1 MNTASAQPSAD
12 QKASVIEAGP
22 AGAGPRSFRRRFD
35 QLLLGQG
42 TPERVRFLHRL
53 IALLRLPAPDTS
65 QIIRRVIRMERDIVL
80 PIKVAGIAMLIASF
94 FFSHWIGLVL
104 DALAIAVEATR
115 SFLLVYILVNVVAA
129 AALFAVRS
137 LPTAVVEWS
146 VMITCLIDGILLAT
160 LTLVTGGYSS
170 VLYWVFLAL
179 IIRVAVSVP
188 RATWQLT
195 INLTLTA
202 CYMLAGYIDIRV
214 AETLPPAESTPVPA
228 IVELTDNPT
237 QSLVLRLA
245 LLLLMTFCCYGVQVL
260 LERHRRIEEE
270 AREFALREAQ
280 LRSAGRLAAE
290 IAHQIKNPLG
300 IMNTAL
306 FSLQRALRE
315 GKGNPAEQ
323 VRIIQEEIERS
334 DRIITEV
341 MGYAQLSEGR
351 VEKLSVT
358 EELDRAMS
366 EVFPPGAGYKI
377 KLHWNCS
384 DSFPP
389 LLMQR
394 RHFSEIIVNLLQN
407 AREALGSEG
416 GNIHID
422 ARCLPDYS
430 ITITIRDDGPG
441 IPPDKYERVFEP
453 YYTTK
458 EKGTGLGLAAVKHNV
473 ELYGGSIRVESELG
487 KGATFILL
495 FPGKTLMRLE
505 KKPSK

>member
-1 MNTASAQPSAD
+1 MNSASAQSSAD
-12 QKASVIEAGP
+12 QKPAVIEARP
-22 AGAGPRSFRRRFD
+22 TDAAPRSFRRRFD
-35 QLLLGQG
+35 RLLLGKG
-42 TPERVRFLHRL
+42 TPKRIRFIHRL
-53 IALLRLPAPDTS
+53 IAFLRLPAPDTS

-80 PIKVAGIAMLIASF
+80 PIKVAGIAMLIFSF

-115 SFLLVYILVNVVAA
+115 SFLLVYILVNAIAA

-146 VMITCLIDGILLAT
+146 VMITCLIDGVLLAT

-170 VLYWVFLAL
+170 VVYWIFLAL

-214 AETLPPAESTPVPA
+214 AETLPSETPPMPA

-237 QSLVLRLA
+237 QSLVLRLT

-306 FSLQRALRE
+306 FSLRRALRE
-315 GKGNPAEQ
+315 GKGDPAEQ

-351 VEKLSVT
+351 VEKLNVT
-358 EELDRAMS
+358 EELDRAMA

-377 KLHWNCS
+377 KLHWNYAE
-384 DSFPP
+384 SFPP

-394 RHFSEIIVNLLQN
+394 RHFSEGIVNLLQN
-407 AREALGSEG
+407 AREALGPGG
-416 GNIHID
+416 GNIYVD

-430 ITITIRDDGPG
+430 ITISIRDDGPG
-441 IPPDKYERVFEP
+441 IPPDKHERIFEP

-458 EKGTGLGLAAVKHNV
+458 DKGTGLGLAAVKHNV
-473 ELYGGSIRVESELG
+473 ELYGGSIRLESELG

-495 FPGKTLMRLE
+495 FPGKTLMRLDH
-505 KKPSK
+505 KPSK

>member
-1 MNTASAQPSAD
+1 MNTASAPSSAD
-12 QKASVIEAGP
+12 QKPAVIETRAVD
-22 AGAGPRSFRRRFD
+22 GAPRSFRRRVD
-35 QLLLGQG
+35 QWLLGKG
-42 TPERVRFLHRL
+42 SPERVRFLHRL
-53 IALLRLPAPDTS
+53 VALLRLPAPDTS
-65 QIIRRVIRMERDIVL
+65 QLIRRVIRMERDIVL
-80 PIKVAGIAMLIASF
+80 PIKAAGIAMLIASF

-115 SFLLVYILVNVVAA
+115 SFLLVYILVNVVTAT
-129 AALFAVRS
+129 ALFAVRS

-146 VMITCLIDGILLAT
+146 VMITSLIDGILLAT

-195 INLTLTA
+195 INFTLTA

-214 AETLPPAESTPVPA
+214 AETLPSETPTTPA
-228 IVELTDNPT
+228 IIELTDNPT

-270 AREFALREAQ
+270 AREFAVREAQ

-315 GKGNPAEQ
+315 GKGDPGEQ
-323 VRIIQEEIERS
+323 VRIIREEIERS

-351 VEKLSVT
+351 VEKLNVR
-358 EELDRAMS
+358 EELDRAMA

-377 KLHWNCS
+377 KLHWNYAE
-384 DSFPP
+384 SFPP

-394 RHFSEIIVNLLQN
+394 KHFCEVLVNLLQN
-407 AREALGSEG
+407 AREALAPRG
-416 GNIHID
+416 GNIYVD

-430 ITITIRDDGPG
+430 IAIAIRDDGPG
-441 IPPDKYERVFEP
+441 IPADKHERIFEP

-473 ELYGGSIRVESELG
+473 ELYGGSIRLESELG
-487 KGATFILL
+487 KGAAFNLL
-495 FPGKTLMRLE
+495 FPGKTLMRLDN
-505 KKPSK
+505 KPLK